1 MTGILAK
8 AQTEIEAP
16 ASRVWEA
23 LTDPDQIK
31 EYMFGSKVETSWEVG
46 SPITWNGEYE
56 GRPYQDKG
64 EVLTY
69 DEPRELSVT
78 HFSPLAGQDDKPEN
92 YHTLVYSLQENGGTT
107 SLALTQDNC
116 ADEQEAEQ
124 FSANWQQMLDGL
136 KAHVEGYARSARDVD
151 LGLGEVEV
159 VDLSD
164 QFLLLGEGFG
174 HLLRHLGL
182 LADSGLGLGTEVERL
197 REPPVIADADHPTEQ
212 IWPHVA
218 VHGGEVSGQLPVL
231 RRVGHLTEHRLH
243 ESGVRR

>member
-136 KAHVEGYARSARDVD
+136 KAHVED
-151 LGLGEVEV
+151 
-159 VDLSD
+159 
-164 QFLLLGEGFG
+164 
-174 HLLRHLGL
+174 
-182 LADSGLGLGTEVERL
+182 
-197 REPPVIADADHPTEQ
+197 
-212 IWPHVA
+212 
-218 VHGGEVSGQLPVL
+218 
-231 RRVGHLTEHRLH
+231 
-243 ESGVRR
+243 